1 MIEKKVTKMLNEER
15 KRKILELTN
24 LKGSISINDLMKELG
39 ASEST
44 VRRDLIDM
52 DSECSSGIKEQMI
65 DRGFDDYLSK
75 PIDVDELQHVLVRFL
90 GCKG

>member
-39 ASEST
+39 ASE
-44 VRRDLIDM
+44 
-52 DSECSSGIKEQMI
+52 
-65 DRGFDDYLSK
+65 
-75 PIDVDELQHVLVRFL
+75 
-90 GCKG
+90 